1 MPFGFS
7 NMPSTFMQVMNQALR
22 PFIGKF
28 VVVYFD
34 DILIYSANDDEHV
47 QHLREV
53 LSILRRDKFYAA
65 VKKCS
70 FLTDSM
76 VFLGYVVSK
85 VGFAVDTSKVEAI
98 SQWPQP
104 KTVTEVRSFHG
115 LASFY
120 RRFIPHFSSIMAP
133 ITNCMKDGR
142 FQWTHEAES
151 SFQLIKQKLTTAPV
165 LVLPDFTQP
174 FELHCD
180 ASKVGIGGV
189 LSQNNRPVAYFSEKL
204 SGSKSRYSTYDVE
217 FYAIVQAVRHWRHY
231 LFHKEFI
238 LYTDHDALKHLGT
251 QDNVSTRHASWI
263 AYLQQFTFV
272 IKHKAGA
279 LNKIADA
286 LSRRQTLL
294 TEISCRRLV
303 AASYFWP
310 SLCKDV
316 SKFVERCQVCHLAKG
331 KATNAGL
338 YMSLPIPT
346 QPWTDVSM
354 DFVVGLPR
362 TQRGFDSIFV
372 VVDRFSKMVHFIPCK
387 KTTDAVNVALLY
399 FREVYRLHGLP
410 TSIVSD
416 RDTRFLS
423 HFWHSLWRS
432 VNTRLDFSSAYHPQ
446 TDGQTEVVN
455 RSLGFSPFQ
464 VVYGLV
470 PHGPLDLVL
479 VSTSVK
485 MHGKAEDFIQQ
496 LHHVHSQTHDQLQA
510 AVAEYKRAADLKRKH
525 VEFEVGDFVW
535 AVLTKDRVPAHEYN
549 KLTAKKI
556 GPLEVIEKINPN
568 AYRLKLP
575 SHIRTSDV
583 FNIKHL
589 VPFHGD
595 NFGDNDEAPFP
606 SNSRANFSHPGENDE
621 VHKRLEFMAKWDH
634 HKAKVGKRGK

>member
-1 MPFGFS
+1 MPFGLS
-7 NMPSTFMQVMNQALR
+7 NAPSIFMRVMNQALS

-47 QHLREV
+47 RHLREV
-53 LSILRRDKFYAA
+53 LSVLRRDKFYAA

-70 FLTDSM
+70 FLTDSV

-85 VGFAVDTSKVEAI
+85 VGLAVDTSKVEAI

-133 ITNCMKDGR
+133 IIDCMKDGR
-142 FQWTHEAES
+142 FQWNHEAES

-174 FELHCD
+174 FELHFD
-180 ASKVGIGGV
+180 ALKVGIGGV
-189 LSQNNRPVAYFSEKL
+189 LSQNNCPVAYFSEKL
-204 SGSKSRYSTYDVE
+204 SGRS
-217 FYAIVQAVRHWRHY
+217 
-231 LFHKEFI
+231 
-238 LYTDHDALKHLGT
+238 LGI
-251 QDNVSTRHASWI
+251 DKVSARHASWI

-286 LSRRQTLL
+286 LSRCQTLL
-294 TEISCRRLV
+294 TEMRLYLPEGSLRLKIIQELHNEGHVGCDRTLQFV

-310 SLCKDV
+310 SLRKDV
-316 SKFVERCQVCHLAKG
+316 SKFVERCRVCHLAKG

-338 YMSLPIPT
+338 YMPLPIPT

-362 TQRGFDSIFV
+362 TERGFDSIFV
-372 VVDRFSKMVHFIPCK
+372 VVIDFQKC
-387 KTTDAVNVALLY
+387 
-399 FREVYRLHGLP
+399 LHGLP

-423 HFWHSLWRS
+423 HFWRSLWCS

-464 VVYGLV
+464 VVYGLI
-470 PHGPLDLVL
+470 PRGPFDLVT
-479 VSTSVK
+479 VSTS
-485 MHGKAEDFIQQ
+485 A
-496 LHHVHSQTHDQLQA
+496 HDQLQA
-510 AVAEYKRAADLKRKH
+510 AVVEYKCAADIKCRH

-535 AVLTKDRVPAHEYN
+535 VVLTKDHVPAHEYN

-589 VPFHGD
+589 VSFHGD
-595 NFGDNDEAPFP
+595 NSDDDDDAHFP
-606 SNSRANFSHPGENDE
+606 SNSRANFSHPEENDE
-621 VHKRLEFMAKWDH
+621 VHKGLEFMAKWDH
-634 HKAKVGKRGK
+634 HKAKVGKKGK